1 MDGAVYGIIYSG
13 ISAGQ
18 GSPSSIFEAV
28 SSQHCIRA
36 VSEHPAVCKAQ
47 LGGAGLYSCV
57 TVLPRTMPRLPEVTF
72 RRFPHVGCVKAGIS
86 YRPPFGAHAFP
97 EGSCPFLPRH
107 ARSPVDLRSL
117 SLASG

>member
-47 LGGAGLYSCV
+47 LGGAG
-57 TVLPRTMPRLPEVTF
+57 RTILMRDGST
-72 RRFPHVGCVKAGIS
+72 AD
-86 YRPPFGAHAFP
+86 HA
-97 EGSCPFLPRH
+97 
-107 ARSPVDLRSL
+107 SL
-117 SLASG
+117 T

>member
-57 TVLPRTMPRLPEVTF
+57 TVLPRTMPRLP
-72 RRFPHVGCVKAGIS
+72 
-86 YRPPFGAHAFP
+86 
-97 EGSCPFLPRH
+97 
-107 ARSPVDLRSL
+107 
-117 SLASG
+117 